1 MTEQNVLD
9 ALKNVTYPGFT
20 KDIVTFGF
28 VKDIVVENTTVGMM
42 IDITSSAEEV
52 KKEIIEKATEE
63 LKKAGF
69 EEIHVNI
76 NAPQAPKQ
84 MSNSVSGKNIAP
96 HIKNFVMVSSGKGG
110 VGKSTTSANLAIA
123 LAMQGKKVGLLD
135 ADIYGPNIPRMM
147 GVDGQKPEIQ
157 GNKLEPLKAYGVE
170 IMSMGS
176 IMDEGKALIWRGS
189 MIMKAIDQFLRDI
202 LWSEL
207 DVLVIDMPPGTGDAQ
222 LSLAQ
227 SVPITAGITV
237 TTPQEVSLDDS
248 RRSLNMFDKLNIPTA
263 GIIENMSGFICPSC
277 DEESDIF
284 GIGTTLPVAKEFN
297 TDLIARIPIEP
308 AIRIGGDTGMPIVYH
323 KPDSETSKRYQEAAT
338 KLWAFV
344 EKVNAEGLADN
355 TGVQPTTAP
364 GVSACSTGAGAA
376 ATAAPARATEGTTTP
391 PVKQDGI
398 KMASKPASDESCGTG
413 CGCH

>member
-1 MTEQNVLD
+1 MTQENVLE

-28 VKDIVVENTTVGMM
+28 VKDVLVNGTTVGLT
-42 IDITSSAEEV
+42 IDITSSADEV
-52 KKEIIEKATEE
+52 KAQLRDEATSE
-63 LKKAGF
+63 LKKLGF
-69 EEIHVNI
+69 EQIQI
-76 NAPQAPKQ
+76 NVKAPQAPKQ

-96 HIKNFVMVSSGKGG
+96 HVKNFVMVSSGKGG
-110 VGKSTTSANLAIA
+110 VGKSTTSVNIAIA
-123 LAMQGKKVGLLD
+123 MAMQGKKVGLLD

-157 GNKLEPLKAYGVE
+157 GNKVQPLKAYGVE

-176 IMDEGKALIWRGS
+176 LMEDGQSLIWRGS
-189 MIMKAIDQFLRDI
+189 MIMKAIEQFLRDI

-222 LSLAQ
+222 LTLAQ
-227 SVPITAGITV
+227 SVPVTAGITV

-248 RRSLNMFDKLNIPTA
+248 RRSLDMFQKLHIPTA

-284 GIGTTLPVAKEFN
+284 GMGTTVPVAKEYD
-297 TDLIARIPIEP
+297 TDVIARIPIEP
-308 AIRIGGDTGMPIVYH
+308 AIRVGGDTGMPVTYH
-323 KPDSETSKRYQEAAT
+323 KPDSETAKRFQEAAST
-338 KLWAFV
+338 LLAFID
-344 EKVNAEGLADN
+344 KVNAEGGADN
-355 TGVQPTTAP
+355 SAVQPTTPP

-376 ATAAPARATEGTTTP
+376 SAPAKEHDHSG
-391 PVKQDGI
+391 G
-398 KMASKPASDESCGTG
+398 G
-413 CGCH
+413 CGCN

>member
-9 ALKNVTYPGFT
+9 ALGNVTYPGFT

-28 VKDIVVENTTVGMM
+28 VKNIVVENTTVGFVL
-42 IDITSSAEEV
+42 DITSSSDEV
-52 KKEIIEKATEE
+52 KNELVEKSTNE

-69 EEIHVNI
+69 EAIDVNI

-84 MSNSVSGKNIAP
+84 MSNSVSGKNMAP
-96 HIKNFVMVSSGKGG
+96 FVKNFIMVSSGKGG
-110 VGKSTTSANLAIA
+110 VGKSTTSVNLAVA

-147 GVDGQKPEIQ
+147 GVHGQKPEVQ
-157 GNKLEPLKAYGVE
+157 GNKLLPLKAYGVE

-176 IMDEGKALIWRGS
+176 IMEEGQALIWRGA
-189 MIMKAIDQFLRDI
+189 MIMKAIEQFLRDI
-202 LWSEL
+202 IWSEL

-248 RRSLNMFDKLNIPTA
+248 RRSLNMFKQLNIPTA

-284 GIGTTLPVAKEFN
+284 GMGTSAAVAEEFE
-297 TDLIARIPIEP
+297 TELLTRIPIEP
-308 AIRIGGDTGMPIVYH
+308 AIRIGGDTGMPITFH
-323 KPDSETSKRYQEAAT
+323 QPDSETAKRYHAAAT
-338 KLWAFV
+338 ALWSFV
-344 EKVNAEGLADN
+344 EKVNAEGGADN
-355 TGVQPTTAP
+355 TSVQPNTPP
-364 GVSACSTGAGAA
+364 GVSACSTAP
-376 ATAAPARATEGTTTP
+376 AAPVA
-391 PVKQDGI
+391 
-398 KMASKPASDESCGTG
+398 PAQESSSSCGTG